1 MVQSKVKSLQVDLQD
16 SQTKCL
22 KLETDLQTE
31 KKRYESSD
39 LGKFQNE
46 IKTLKTKV
54 VELEMNLNKEI
65 SEKNYISV
73 ECDRYRNTAQNLVS
87 F

>member
-1 MVQSKVKSLQVDLQD
+1 MVQSKVKLLQVDLQS
-16 SQTKCL
+16 SQAKCL
-22 KLETDLQTE
+22 ELENNLHME

-39 LGKFQNE
+39 IGKFENE
-46 IKTLKTKV
+46 IKTLKSKV

-65 SEKNYISV
+65 SEKSYISA
-73 ECDRYRNTAQNLVS
+73 ECDRYRNAAQNLVS